1 MLSSLH
7 IVSKRNPMSQAFI
20 NSLGD
25 LLFPKNAY
33 NYVLN
38 VYTSVDL
45 FFSLLSATQYLSSKP
60 CFGLLQVPTVSLLS
74 IVASFLPGIL
84 CFLPPF
90 SKISDF
96 LPDCLSWCDCLAHR
110 NFYLKFQSHEHLTGG
125 EEIRM
130 LLLVLWQQSFFQ
142 HQFIMS
148 EMKVLG

>member
-1 MLSSLH
+1 
-7 IVSKRNPMSQAFI
+7 MSQAFI

-45 FFSLLSATQYLSSKP
+45 FFSLLSATQHLSSKH
-60 CFGLLQVPTVSLLS
+60 CFGLLQVPTVSLLL

-96 LPDCLSWCDCLAHR
+96 LPDCLSWLAHP
-110 NFYLKFQSHEHLTGG
+110 NFYLKFQSPEHLTGG
-125 EEIRM
+125 KEIRM

-142 HQFIMS
+142 PQFIMS